1 MQQTTINGHRE
12 RWTKRV
18 SHPFPRWQLKTSL
31 KSDPCITPVSL
42 NLTSRRHFPDERVNS
57 DSVQS
62 QKEKVVAD
70 VRFRRWWL
78 FRVRNRH
85 VVSRFLW
92 VEEGDKTSA
101 REEKS
106 DSVFQVHEMSTVNQ
120 FCLKSHCRFT
130 RCLQWISLAWSHC
143 RFTRCL
149 QWISF
154 AWSHTAG
161 SRDVYSESVLP
172 EVTLQVHEMSTV
184 NQFCL
189 KSHWALDTRFLL
201 SSTSIC
207 WRYKYNQSTIIYL

>member
-120 FCLKSHCRFT
+120 FGLKSLQVHEMSTVNQFCLKSHCRFT
-130 RCLQWISLAWSHC
+130 RCLQWIS
-143 RFTRCL
+143 FT
-149 QWISF
+149 WG
-154 AWSHTAG
+154 HTAG

-172 EVTLQVHEMSTV
+172 EVTLGIGYEIPPFQHIDMLTL
-184 NQFCL
+184 Q
-189 KSHWALDTRFLL
+189 
-201 SSTSIC
+201 I
-207 WRYKYNQSTIIYL
+207 